1 MKTDSLFYRLFQL
14 WPEVAL
20 ELAGVAAPDV
30 ERYLFRSEEIK
41 QTAFRLDGVLTPPE
55 SSHYPWIFVE
65 VQFQP
70 CDDFYRRLFAEIFL
84 YLHRYPLPR
93 PWRTVVIYPEAE
105 IERIPVGY
113 ESLLDLP
120 EVRRVYLPE
129 LRKQQRPTPGWRMLQ
144 LLISEPAETVQQAR
158 ELLQN
163 KTKVDGSVN
172 QQDWT
177 EFVETVLV
185 YKLPRLR
192 REEIQAMLGLQDID
206 FKETRFYQDVFA
218 EGRTEGWA
226 KGRAEGWAEGEAQM
240 LRRQLTRRFGPL
252 PEWANLRLQ
261 TADSAQLEAWAD
273 QVLEAK
279 TLESVFTQGDDS
291 QLDKTSC

>member
-1 MKTDSLFYRLFQL
+1 MLSDSL
-14 WPEVAL
+14 
-20 ELAGVAAPDV
+20 
-30 ERYLFRSEEIK
+30 
-41 QTAFRLDGVLTPPE
+41 
-55 SSHYPWIFVE
+55 
-65 VQFQP
+65 
-70 CDDFYRRLFAEIFL
+70 RRFG
-84 YLHRYPLPR
+84 
-93 PWRTVVIYPEAE
+93 T
-105 IERIPVGY
+105 
-113 ESLLDLP
+113 
-120 EVRRVYLPE
+120 
-129 LRKQQRPTPGWRMLQ
+129 KQ
-144 LLISEPAETVQQAR
+144 LLISEADETVRQAR
-158 ELLQN
+158 EILQK
-163 KTKVDGSVN
+163 KTKFDESVN

-273 QVLEAK
+273 QVMEAK
-279 TLESVFTQGDDS
+279 TLEGVFAQGNDR
-291 QLDKTSC
+291 QLGNASC